1 MTREISLEEMLK
13 KLEND
18 VKLAENFDDDNGRLD
33 IASMNKQM
41 DNTNAIL
48 DILESK
54 FDTINANLDAMLSAI
69 ESQQAIKEEPEEE
82 TKEEEKKE

>member
-1 MTREISLEEMLK
+1 
-13 KLEND
+13 
-18 VKLAENFDDDNGRLD
+18 
-33 IASMNKQM
+33 M

-54 FDTINANLDAMLSAI
+54 FDSINANLDAMLSAI

-82 TKEEEKKE
+82 ETKETKKEEN

>member
-1 MTREISLEEMLK
+1 MAKEISIEEMLK
-13 KLEND
+13 KLESD
-18 VKLAENFDDDNGRLD
+18 VKLAENFDDPNGRID
-33 IASMNKQM
+33 IASMNRQM

-82 TKEEEKKE
+82 TKE